1 MQFWMTLVIVFVSF
15 CLGALFEWVY
25 MEFRNPEVGIL
36 DIDDETNPNKILWQL
51 KLNQKIPPEEIW
63 KKDYVKFLVLHN
75 GR

>member
-1 MQFWMTLVIVFVSF
+1 MNGIIIFGIIFGSFV
-15 CLGALFEWVY
+15 LGAIFEWVY
-25 MEFRNPEVGIL
+25 MEFRNPEVGVL
-36 DIDDETNPNKILWQL
+36 DIDDETNPEKTMWRL